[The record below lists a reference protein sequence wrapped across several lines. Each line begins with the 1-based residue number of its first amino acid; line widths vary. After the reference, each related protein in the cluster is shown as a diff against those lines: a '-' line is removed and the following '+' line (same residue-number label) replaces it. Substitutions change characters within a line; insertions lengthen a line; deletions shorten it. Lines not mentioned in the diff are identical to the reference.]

1 MLLFVFFLF
10 SFQVFKLRFRQTL
23 LFFFSLVSRPI
34 TRPVFYVFIYFVR
47 AFIIK
52 DTPFIAPFPFWG
64 LRFFQVLWAFNS
76 DSRLFQYHHSVD

>member
-10 SFQVFKLRFRQTL
+10 YFQVFKLRFRQTL

-34 TRPVFYVFIYFVR
+34 TRPVFSVFIYFVR

-64 LRFFQVLWAFNS
+64 AQVFPGAVGF
-76 DSRLFQYHHSVD
+76 

>member
-10 SFQVFKLRFRQTL
+10 SFQVFKLHFRQTL
-23 LFFFSLVSRPI
+23 QFFFSLVSRPI

-52 DTPFIAPFPFWG
+52 DTPFIAPFPFRG
-64 LRFFQVLWAFNS
+64 AQVFPGAVGF
-76 DSRLFQYHHSVD
+76 